1 MKKNRYKIVKDVI
14 THLDKSTT
22 YTYHL
27 LRRGFFGWSEV
38 GFNVYYTDSGRT
50 YVFSQET
57 ISSKENIDNVVNV
70 YAERLL
76 EYNSDKT
83 EHGLVPV
90 FNRLNELRY
99 LTVLKEFFGYRIED
113 YYSTGYETEDEPKG
127 YVEAV
132 DEFEKIVGREEK
144 SKKSVEIW
152 NNNDRV

>member
-1 MKKNRYKIVKDVI
+1 MKKNRYKIIKDVI

-27 LRRGFFGWSEV
+27 LRRNFFGWSEV
-38 GFNVYYTDSGRT
+38 GFNVYYTENGRT
-50 YVFSQET
+50 YVFNQET
-57 ISSKENIDNVVNV
+57 ISSKEHIDNIVNV

-83 EHGLVPV
+83 EHGLVPM
-90 FNRLNELRY
+90 FNGLNELRF
-99 LTVLKEFFGYRIED
+99 LTVYKEFFESMMDD
-113 YYSTGYETEDEPKG
+113 YYTHGYETKEEPKG

-132 DEFEKIVGREEK
+132 AEFERIVGREEK

-152 NNNDRV
+152 NNNNRV